1 MSAASQVPASSAGTH
16 PTPAGIAAWPPLL
29 RILTLVTV
37 LGVLAGLYMGL
48 GYAGT
53 DITQGNVQRI
63 FYIHMPS
70 FFGAFIALSVTVIGG
85 VQYLRTRR
93 ARWDALAL
101 AGAEVGLALTL
112 INLIT
117 GAIWARPIW
126 NTWWTWDPRLTSS
139 AIMTLTYAAYLM
151 LRSGIENPEQRRR
164 FASVYGIVAIVTVI
178 MTLVIIRIRPDT
190 IHPAVIGPSAQNAQG
205 TFELEATAGVGAA
218 LGINLLVWGLLVP
231 VTLMWHR
238 YRLQTE
244 HDRVEALKADTIAG

>member
-1 MSAASQVPASSAGTH
+1 MSAVSPIPASSAGKH
-16 PTPAGIAAWPPLL
+16 NAPTGIAAWPPLL
-29 RILTLVTV
+29 RVLTLVTV

-63 FYIHMPS
+63 FYIHMPA
-70 FFGAFIALSVTVIGG
+70 FFGAFVALSVTVVGG
-85 VQYLRTRR
+85 IQYLRTRR
-93 ARWDALAL
+93 PRWDALAL

-112 INLIT
+112 VNLIT
-117 GAIWARPIW
+117 GMIWARPIW

-218 LGINLLVWGLLVP
+218 LGINLIVWGLLVP
-231 VTLMWHR
+231 VTLVWHR
-238 YRLQTE
+238 YRLQLE
-244 HDRVEALKADTIAG
+244 QDRVEALKADVVAG

>member
-1 MSAASQVPASSAGTH
+1 MSAVSPIPASSAGKH
-16 PTPAGIAAWPPLL
+16 NAPTGIAAWPPLL
-29 RILTLVTV
+29 RVLTLVTV

-53 DITQGNVQRI
+53 DITQGDVQRI
-63 FYIHMPS
+63 FYIHMPA
-70 FFGAFIALSVTVIGG
+70 FFGAFVALSVTVVGG
-85 VQYLRTRR
+85 IQYLRTRR
-93 ARWDALAL
+93 PRWDALAL

-112 INLIT
+112 VNLIT
-117 GAIWARPIW
+117 GMIWARPIW

-218 LGINLLVWGLLVP
+218 LGINLIVWGLLVP
-231 VTLMWHR
+231 VALVWHR
-238 YRLQTE
+238 YRLQLE
-244 HDRVEALKADTIAG
+244 QDRVEALKADVVAG